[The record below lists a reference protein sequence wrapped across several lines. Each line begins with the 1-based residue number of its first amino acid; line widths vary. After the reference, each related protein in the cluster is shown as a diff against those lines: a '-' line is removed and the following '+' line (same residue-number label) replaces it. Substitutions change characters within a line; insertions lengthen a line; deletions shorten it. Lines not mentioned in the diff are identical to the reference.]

1 MKLTSILAIY
11 ALFWTL
17 SLFVILPIGVKTS
30 EEMGEERGKG
40 HEDSAPH
47 RHDLK
52 RKVVWTTLLASALF
66 AVFYANYIYGWV
78 TLGTFPVPEPAGL
91 NKATRRCRAAK
102 KIGSESGR
110 VTV

>member
-30 EEMGEERGKG
+30 EEMGEKSGKG
-40 HEDSAPH
+40 HADSAPH

-52 RKVVWTTLLASALF
+52 RKAVWTTMLSAGLF
-66 AVFYANYIYGWV
+66 ALFYANYVYGWV
-78 TLGTFPVPEPAGL
+78 TLDNIPMPEPQGFQPV
-91 NKATRRCRAAK
+91 K
-102 KIGSESGR
+102 
-110 VTV
+110 